1 MKTNLAIVALFCVV
15 LTLSGCGAP
24 SPQDLI
30 VGKWKAGQGGVK
42 VEAEFARDGTAKLTM
57 FEQTL
62 RGTYNLNGDELE
74 WTLNG
79 KTTKHKVKVS
89 ATELEVTGDNKTVV
103 SYKRQ

>member
-1 MKTNLAIVALFCVV
+1 
-15 LTLSGCGAP
+15 
-24 SPQDLI
+24 
-30 VGKWKAGQGGVK
+30 
-42 VEAEFARDGTAKLTM
+42 M

-62 RGTYNLNGDELE
+62 RGTYKLNGDELE

-89 ATELEVTGDNKTVV
+89 ATELEVTGDNRTVV